1 MRFFSLLSA
10 FTLPLTGSEI
20 PKAIDPRIVV
30 ELIAE
35 APQIVTPTGLGVDSK
50 GRVLV
55 IESHTHFRPG
65 DYEGPK
71 RDRVLLFSP
80 KAKNK
85 SKGSVFYEG
94 LLMGM
99 DVCVN
104 KDDWVYLAERSRIL
118 RVMDTTGDGK
128 ADQQEDII
136 TLKTTGVYPH
146 NGLSGLCFDLQGN
159 LVFGLGE
166 NLGHPYT
173 MVGTDGKKI
182 IGAKGIGGGVF
193 RCTADGRNL
202 EQVARGFWNPFG
214 VCVDKWGRIFAVDND
229 PGNSPPC
236 RLLHVVEKGDY
247 GYRYK
252 FGRTGIHPF
261 LAWNGELSGTLPMV
275 HGTGE
280 GPCEVIHFDSPTFP
294 QEYRGRLLVTSW
306 GDQRIETYTLA
317 RKGTSVNA
325 KMTPLVQGDDSFRPV
340 GMAMA
345 PDGSLYV
352 SDWGSSSY
360 NLNKMGRLWRIRPS
374 RDFKA
379 KALTQPTHLQT
390 DQQRIDALRNG
401 RTEKGKSIYNIALN
415 DRDPFV
421 RHAALSSIEAK
432 TELPAYLSAHIG
444 RHETSQSELEKL
456 ALSNPTILFEFLRWT
471 AEKGIKTNREFVE
484 HNLRKPGTN
493 YKNFRAAM
501 SAMDALEDRKNPDRF
516 NEKFTIPLLRSLDT
530 ADSLKANLLRY
541 SPDNHKSINSE
552 QIAQWIHSKN
562 TDLRSEAI
570 WKSRFNKGEQIV
582 NVLTKLALEKK
593 APNHDRL
600 DAIAALG
607 ALSPIE
613 DATNLIKHI
622 SLEKN
627 PLLHAE
633 AQRSLGQRKTLVV
646 TDFPSHN
653 DTASWL
659 KKIEVLPGKANPD
672 TGRRIF
678 FNRKIATC
686 GNCHQINDRG
696 IRVGPDLTF
705 IGRGMNKEKILESIL
720 DPNKEVSPYL
730 RPWVIT
736 MDDETVKTGIAM
748 RRGGNSEAYLGVDG
762 KEFRVDKRKIKTKQ
776 ELHTSLMPA
785 GLAYTMSLEELR
797 DLLAFLLQQR

>member
-1 MRFFSLLSA
+1 
-10 FTLPLTGSEI
+10 
-20 PKAIDPRIVV
+20 
-30 ELIAE
+30 
-35 APQIVTPTGLGVDSK
+35 
-50 GRVLV
+50 
-55 IESHTHFRPG
+55 
-65 DYEGPK
+65 
-71 RDRVLLFSP
+71 
-80 KAKNK
+80 
-85 SKGSVFYEG
+85 
-94 LLMGM
+94 
-99 DVCVN
+99 
-104 KDDWVYLAERSRIL
+104 
-118 RVMDTTGDGK
+118 
-128 ADQQEDII
+128 
-136 TLKTTGVYPH
+136 
-146 NGLSGLCFDLQGN
+146 
-159 LVFGLGE
+159 
-166 NLGHPYT
+166 
-173 MVGTDGKKI
+173 
-182 IGAKGIGGGVF
+182 
-193 RCTADGRNL
+193 
-202 EQVARGFWNPFG
+202 
-214 VCVDKWGRIFAVDND
+214 
-229 PGNSPPC
+229 
-236 RLLHVVEKGDY
+236 
-247 GYRYK
+247 
-252 FGRTGIHPF
+252 
-261 LAWNGELSGTLPMV
+261 
-275 HGTGE
+275 
-280 GPCEVIHFDSPTFP
+280 
-294 QEYRGRLLVTSW
+294 
-306 GDQRIETYTLA
+306 
-317 RKGTSVNA
+317 
-325 KMTPLVQGDDSFRPV
+325 
-340 GMAMA
+340 
-345 PDGSLYV
+345 
-352 SDWGSSSY
+352 
-360 NLNKMGRLWRIRPS
+360 
-374 RDFKA
+374 
-379 KALTQPTHLQT
+379 
-390 DQQRIDALRNG
+390 
-401 RTEKGKSIYNIALN
+401 
-415 DRDPFV
+415 
-421 RHAALSSIEAK
+421 
-432 TELPAYLSAHIG
+432 
-444 RHETSQSELEKL
+444 
-456 ALSNPTILFEFLRWT
+456 
-471 AEKGIKTNREFVE
+471 
-484 HNLRKPGTN
+484 
-493 YKNFRAAM
+493 M